1 MDYLLDRYIFDYL
14 PFQISDELKK
24 SISSSLM
31 SVVKYAD
38 WFCKTQDVWNF
49 FENHFTFLA
58 AEIFYF
64 LLFAFTLLHA
74 IRLGGRYI
82 YTWLG
87 ISMLI
92 FHQEYFQLGKP
103 QFDFQWHSQ
112 GLLSFCG
119 GRIPIS
125 SVLGVRH
132 VAIYSAVVL
141 SERAFI
147 PAFIF
152 PAREYASIQEHLAYF
167 GFYGIQCFAA
177 SILALIIKLPYDFL
191 GTYFLWWTWDYGNPL
206 IQEKIYGVPWI
217 LFADDASL
225 TSAFVFVLHF
235 TRHFAAEETYNWKKF
250 VEEFLMVAISARV
263 ALLFFTFISTHIVIF
278 GFFLSIRTMV
288 LIIISF
294 QILVV
299 IFDILTYEKHSF
311 NLYWFDELSFVV
323 CIHFIFLMLLVVFYN
338 PIYVVSRGFHQPI
351 GPCQEKSPLVR
362 EELGLE
368 MGKLG
373 LGKLFSFST
382 KLDKSTYFCLNGTGS
397 EYFDFHCVPG
407 GKPVIDD
414 DIVEWYTICGK
425 ESNYDYQWEY
435 IYLIWYFFNFLGESS
450 VRLVDKREM
459 ISYPLSYFLIQP
471 EKSLVMDI

>member
-24 SISSSLM
+24 SISSSSM

-64 LLFAFTLLHA
+64 LLFAFTLIHA

-125 SVLGVRH
+125 RVLGVRH
-132 VAIYSAVVL
+132 VAIYSAVVF
-141 SERAFI
+141 SERVI
-147 PAFIF
+147 TLP
-152 PAREYASIQEHLAYF
+152 PREYSSILEHLAYF
-167 GFYGIQCFAA
+167 NFYFIQSFAA

-217 LFADDASL
+217 LFAHDASL
-225 TSAFVFVLHF
+225 ISAFVSVLNL
-235 TRHFAAEETYNWKKF
+235 TRHFAAEETYDWKKF

-263 ALLFFTFISTHIVIF
+263 ALLFFTLISTHIVIF

-294 QILVV
+294 QILMV
-299 IFDILTYEKHSF
+299 IVDILTYEKHSF
-311 NLYWFDELSFVV
+311 NPYWFDELSFVV

-435 IYLIWYFFNFLGESS
+435 IYLIWFICIHGSIILYQAASKSWGIEQLLSN
-450 VRLVDKREM
+450 VRK
-459 ISYPLSYFLIQP
+459 
-471 EKSLVMDI
+471 KNN

>member
-1 MDYLLDRYIFDYL
+1 MDYLLDRYVFDYL

-24 SISSSLM
+24 SISSSSM

-64 LLFAFTLLHA
+64 LLFAFTLIHA

-125 SVLGVRH
+125 RVLGVRH
-132 VAIYSAVVL
+132 VAIYSAVVF
-141 SERAFI
+141 SERVI
-147 PAFIF
+147 TP
-152 PAREYASIQEHLAYF
+152 PPREYSSILEHLAYF
-167 GFYGIQCFAA
+167 NFYFIQSFAA

-217 LFADDASL
+217 LFAHDASL
-225 TSAFVFVLHF
+225 ISAFVSVLNL
-235 TRHFAAEETYNWKKF
+235 TRHFAAEETYDWRKF
-250 VEEFLMVAISARV
+250 VDEFLMVGIAARV
-263 ALLFFTFISTHIVIF
+263 ALLFFTLISTHIVIF

-294 QILVV
+294 QILMV
-299 IFDILTYEKHSF
+299 IVDILTYEKHSF
-311 NLYWFDELSFVV
+311 NPYWFDELSFVL

-351 GPCQEKSPLVR
+351 GPCQEKAPLVR

-368 MGKLG
+368 MEKLG

-382 KLDKSTYFCLNGTGS
+382 KVDKSTYFCLNGTGS

-425 ESNYDYQWEY
+425 ESSYDYQWEY
-435 IYLIWYFFNFLGESS
+435 IYLIWFLCIHGSIILYQAAS
-450 VRLVDKREM
+450 
-459 ISYPLSYFLIQP
+459 
-471 EKSLVMDI
+471 KSWGTEQSNVKKKNN

>member
-1 MDYLLDRYIFDYL
+1 MDYLLDRYVFDYL

-24 SISSSLM
+24 SISSSSM
-31 SVVKYAD
+31 SVVK
-38 WFCKTQDVWNF
+38 
-49 FENHFTFLA
+49 
-58 AEIFYF
+58 
-64 LLFAFTLLHA
+64 
-74 IRLGGRYI
+74 
-82 YTWLG
+82 
-87 ISMLI
+87 
-92 FHQEYFQLGKP
+92 EYFQLGKP

-125 SVLGVRH
+125 RVLGVRH
-132 VAIYSAVVL
+132 VAIYSAVVF
-141 SERAFI
+141 SERVI
-147 PAFIF
+147 TP
-152 PAREYASIQEHLAYF
+152 PPREYSSILEHLAYF
-167 GFYGIQCFAA
+167 NFYFIQSFAA
-177 SILALIIKLPYDFL
+177 SILVNLVEIILLSVFLKALIIKLPYDFL

-217 LFADDASL
+217 LFAHDASL
-225 TSAFVFVLHF
+225 ISAFVSVLNL
-235 TRHFAAEETYNWKKF
+235 TRHFAAEETYDWRKF
-250 VEEFLMVAISARV
+250 VDEFLMVGIAARV
-263 ALLFFTFISTHIVIF
+263 ALLFFTLISTHIVIF

-294 QILVV
+294 QILMV
-299 IFDILTYEKHSF
+299 IVDILTYEKHSF
-311 NLYWFDELSFVV
+311 NPYWFDELSFVL

-351 GPCQEKSPLVR
+351 GPCQEKAPLVR

-368 MGKLG
+368 MEKLG

-382 KLDKSTYFCLNGTGS
+382 KVDKSTYFCLNGTGS

-425 ESNYDYQWEY
+425 ESSYDYQWEY
-435 IYLIWYFFNFLGESS
+435 IYLIWYFIF
-450 VRLVDKREM
+450 
-459 ISYPLSYFLIQP
+459 
-471 EKSLVMDI
+471 

>member
-24 SISSSLM
+24 SISSSSM

-49 FENHFTFLA
+49 FENHFTFFA

-64 LLFAFTLLHA
+64 LLFAFTLIHA

-92 FHQEYFQLGKP
+92 FSQEYLQLGKP
-103 QFDFQWHSQ
+103 KSDFQWHSQ

-125 SVLGVRH
+125 RVLGVRH
-132 VAIYSAVVL
+132 VAMYSAVVFI
-141 SERAFI
+141 ERAFI
-147 PAFIF
+147 PAFIT
-152 PAREYASIQEHLAYF
+152 PAQECASMLKFLA
-167 GFYGIQCFAA
+167 FYDMQYCAT

-191 GTYFLWWTWDYGNPL
+191 GTYFLWWTWDFGNPL
-206 IQEKIYGVPWI
+206 TQEKIYGVPWI
-217 LFADDASL
+217 VFAYDAF
-225 TSAFVFVLHF
+225 TIIIFVSVLNL
-235 TRHFAAEETYNWKKF
+235 TRHFLLDETYNWKMF
-250 VEEFLMVAISARV
+250 VKEFFCAAISASL
-263 ALLFFTFISTHIVIF
+263 ASLLVLGLLGAICLYGI
-278 GFFLSIRTMV
+278 FLSTRTIV
-288 LIIISF
+288 LIIISY
-294 QILVV
+294 QILMA
-299 IFDILTYEKHSF
+299 IRSNKLEKHPF
-311 NLYWFDELSFVV
+311 NPYWFDELSFVV
-323 CIHFIFLMLLVVFYN
+323 SIHFIFLMMLVVFYN

-351 GPCQEKSPLVR
+351 GPCQEKTSLL
-362 EELGLE
+362 LGSE
-368 MGKLG
+368 I
-373 LGKLFSFST
+373 FSFA
-382 KLDKSTYFCLNGTGS
+382 KGIEKSTYFCLNGTGS

-425 ESNYDYQWEY
+425 ESNYVYQWEY
-435 IYLIWYFFNFLGESS
+435 IYLIWYFNF
-450 VRLVDKREM
+450 V
-459 ISYPLSYFLIQP
+459 
-471 EKSLVMDI
+471 